1 MSSNDFYLQSFK
13 IRESELR
20 RAAEQHRLVVEA
32 RKGAAEA
39 AAESDGA
46 QDRKGGRS
54 QFHLRGARRSR
65 RATAPSAC

>member
-1 MSSNDFYLQSFK
+1 MSSSDFYLQSFK

-32 RKGAAEA
+32 ERGAAEA
-39 AAESDGA
+39 ASESDGN

-54 QFHLRGARRSR
+54 QFHFRGVRRSR
-65 RATAPSAC
+65 RASAPSAC